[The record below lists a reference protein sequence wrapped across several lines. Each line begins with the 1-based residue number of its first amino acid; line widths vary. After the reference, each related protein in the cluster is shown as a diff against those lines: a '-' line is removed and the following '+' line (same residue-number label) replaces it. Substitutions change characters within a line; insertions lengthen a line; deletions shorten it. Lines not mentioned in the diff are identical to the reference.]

1 MKNRTIPYGY
11 MYENG
16 IIVLHPI
23 EAESVKA
30 IFTAYL
36 DGQSLRNIANALN
49 ESQTEYLPGIIGW
62 NKARLMRLIEDERY
76 IGTDTYPAII
86 EQTVY
91 TTVKATKTARN
102 TQKDTDRGADIFK
115 LTAPVKCP
123 KCGCEMHRRTDCR
136 RKGAASYWRCD
147 NEECRTVISIADD
160 VLLGEITETL
170 NTVIVGLNRITEPAE
185 QKAEPDIALLKLRN
199 EISRTLGTTG
209 YDKEE
214 LKAKMVECAS
224 LKYKNIG
231 NEVYVIRRMKADFE
245 KSGLLSDFSADLVSR
260 TVKSITLNEDM
271 TVSVELLNGQ
281 IIRKESTGHAEHN
294 DTESA

>member
-123 KCGCEMHRRTDCR
+123 NCGCEMHRRTDCR
-136 RKGAASYWRCD
+136 RKGAAS
-147 NEECRTVISIADD
+147 
-160 VLLGEITETL
+160 
-170 NTVIVGLNRITEPAE
+170 
-185 QKAEPDIALLKLRN
+185 
-199 EISRTLGTTG
+199 
-209 YDKEE
+209 
-214 LKAKMVECAS
+214 
-224 LKYKNIG
+224 
-231 NEVYVIRRMKADFE
+231 
-245 KSGLLSDFSADLVSR
+245 
-260 TVKSITLNEDM
+260 
-271 TVSVELLNGQ
+271 
-281 IIRKESTGHAEHN
+281 
-294 DTESA
+294 